1 METTLRAELAAFCSV
16 GRTDDLSQPLPLCMT
31 SGRSHNLTEL
41 RFPRYAVPA
50 PLGFGEIRG
59 GVGRLLR
66 TSTSSI
72 NGG

>member
-1 METTLRAELAAFCSV
+1 MELNLRAELASIC
-16 GRTDDLSQPLPLCMT
+16 RTDDLSQPLPLCMT
-31 SGRSHNLTEL
+31 SSRSYNLTEL
-41 RFPRYAVPA
+41 SFPMCAVPA